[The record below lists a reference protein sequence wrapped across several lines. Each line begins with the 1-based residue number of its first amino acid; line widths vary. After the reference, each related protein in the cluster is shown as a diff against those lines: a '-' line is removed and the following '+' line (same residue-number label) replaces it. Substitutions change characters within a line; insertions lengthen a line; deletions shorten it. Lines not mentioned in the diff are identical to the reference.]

1 MTVKGEMMKK
11 KSTVVFIAL
20 ILFWLPIGTAPLRA
34 GQEGEPV
41 ELIGMR
47 RPPVL
52 PVKLDSKP
60 EPSLRWN
67 AKRVPINFGPMEEEA
82 EKYWENK

>member
-1 MTVKGEMMKK
+1 MNKTN
-11 KSTVVFIAL
+11 STVAFMAS
-20 ILFWLPIGTAPLRA
+20 ILFWLLIGMAPLRA

-67 AKRVPINFGPMEEEA
+67 AKRVPIDFGPMEEEA